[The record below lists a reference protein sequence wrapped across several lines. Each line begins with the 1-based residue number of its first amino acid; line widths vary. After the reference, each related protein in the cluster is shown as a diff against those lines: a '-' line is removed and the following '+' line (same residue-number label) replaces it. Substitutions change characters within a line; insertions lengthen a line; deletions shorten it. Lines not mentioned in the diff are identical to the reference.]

1 MSQIN
6 VVVVDDSAF
15 MRKSLSLMLE
25 SDPGIKVVATARD
38 GLDCI
43 EKIKHFRPDIVTLD
57 IEMPNMDGLGALEI
71 IMKEIP
77 VPVLM
82 VSSLT
87 TDGAEATLKAL
98 ELGAVDFIPKAL
110 SFVSLDITKI
120 KDELI
125 SKVKSIAKSKSLMYR
140 LARIRNAQISVSG
153 TTGAQKKSPPVYIR
167 SVRKDL
173 KAIVVGVSTGGPN
186 ALMQI
191 IPKLPADFPLG
202 IAVVQHMPPKFTA
215 SLANR
220 LNGVSNVRVKE
231 AEDGDRVEPGRV
243 LIAPGGYHM
252 KFIRDNGHVVASIS
266 SEPADTLYRPAADI
280 MISSAVEAYS
290 AGLLGLIL
298 TGMGKDGLMG
308 LQLVKQKG
316 GYVIAQDEESCVV
329 YGMPKAAVNAG
340 ITDAILPL
348 EKIASSL
355 IKLTMD

>member
-1 MSQIN
+1 
-6 VVVVDDSAF
+6 
-15 MRKSLSLMLE
+15 MLE
-25 SDPGIKVVATARD
+25 SEPDIKVVATARD
-38 GLDCI
+38 GFDCI
-43 EKIKHFRPDIVTLD
+43 EKIKQFRPDIVTLD
-57 IEMPNMDGLGALEI
+57 IEMPKMDGLRALEI
-71 IMKEIP
+71 IMKETP

-120 KDELI
+120 KDDLV
-125 SKVKSIAKSKSLMYR
+125 SKVRSIAKSKSLMYR
-140 LARIRNAQISVSG
+140 LARIRSAHKKIPG
-153 TTGAQKKSPPVYIR
+153 TAGIHKNSPAVNLGSI
-167 SVRKDL
+167 RKDL

-191 IPKLPADFPLG
+191 IPKLPAGFPVG
-202 IAVVQHMPPKFTA
+202 VAVVQHMPPKFTA
-215 SLANR
+215 SLAGR

-231 AEDGDRVEPGRV
+231 AEDGDRVEPGKV

-252 KFIRDNGHVVASIS
+252 RLIRDNGHVVASIS
-266 SEPADTLYRPAADI
+266 TEPADTLYRPAADI
-280 MISSAVEAYS
+280 MISSAVGAYS

-298 TGMGKDGLMG
+298 TGMGKDGLVG
-308 LQLVKQKG
+308 LQMLKEKG

-329 YGMPKAAVNAG
+329 YGMPKAAVDAG

-355 IKLTMD
+355 VRLTMG